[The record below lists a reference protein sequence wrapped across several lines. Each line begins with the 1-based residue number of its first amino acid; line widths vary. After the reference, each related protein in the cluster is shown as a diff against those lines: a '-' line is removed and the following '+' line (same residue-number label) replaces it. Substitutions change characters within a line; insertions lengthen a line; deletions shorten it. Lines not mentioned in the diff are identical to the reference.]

1 MLTQMRLSR
10 RQTDLKA
17 QLDRTRAELTTGK
30 AVSRYEATGGD
41 PIRLMALDNAI
52 RAADARTPLIGLA
65 GSRAA
70 ATQTAL
76 ETVQQ
81 AAPKD
86 FATRFLGFV
95 ELNDGA
101 SAQRFA
107 KDARAALE
115 QVIAA
120 LNTSVAGRAVFGG
133 DEGGGPPMDDVDTLL
148 ADVASALEGTLLA
161 GVPDPLVDPAPSPE
175 AQLAHYFGTAPI
187 AGQPAT
193 ATFDARMYKGGAGE
207 APPVELAEG
216 DMLSYGVKA
225 NDPALKAMMRDLAVT
240 ALVGETTD
248 PAGLGL
254 APTATADEVQA
265 KRMALWKDAA
275 TGMLAADDAITDL
288 RADLGLAETRIED
301 AQTWTRAQRDSL
313 DLARAGIEEVDAYEA
328 ATRLSQL
335 ETQLQALYEVT
346 ARTAQLSILS
356 FLR

>member
-1 MLTQMRLSR
+1 MAGLVGTPDVLTQMRLSR

-17 QLDRTRAELTTGK
+17 QLDVTRTELTTGK

-41 PIRLMALDNAI
+41 PIRLMALDNDI
-52 RAADARTPLIGLA
+52 RAADARMPLIGLA

-86 FATRFLGFV
+86 FATRFLGFID
-95 ELNDGA
+95 LNDA
-101 SAQRFA
+101 PSAQRFA
-107 KDARAALE
+107 DDARAALE
-115 QVIAA
+115 QVVAA

-133 DEGGGPPMDDVDTLL
+133 DEGGGPPLRNVEQLL
-148 ADVASALEGTLLA
+148 ADVAKAVKGDLLA
-161 GVPDPLVDPAPSPE
+161 APPPMTPE
-175 AQLAHYFGTAPI
+175 EQLDHYFG
-187 AGQPAT
+187 AT
-193 ATFDARMYKGGAGE
+193 GPDSFDDNMYQGGAGD

-216 DMLSYGVKA
+216 DMLSYGIKA
-225 NDPALKAMMRDLAVT
+225 NDPALKALMRGLSVAVV
-240 ALVGETTD
+240 VGETTD
-248 PAGLGL
+248 PVELGL
-254 APTATADEVQA
+254 ASTATADDVQA

-288 RADLGLAETRIED
+288 RADLGLAEKRIED
-301 AQTWTRAQRDSL
+301 AETWTRAQRDSL
-313 DLARAGIEEVDAYEA
+313 DLARAGMEEIDAYEA

-346 ARTAQLSILS
+346 ARTSQLSILS